1 MELQNFVWLYSKVGV
16 SASTMWIQSKKS
28 VELYIFKKAQYL
40 APHRGQGSLLLGIIT
55 HGRLRMCLRSM
66 EKSLPL
72 QEQNSSPLTGSQ
84 GTVLGTGVTLLPVTS
99 KSYRAINI
107 ED

>member
-1 MELQNFVWLYSKVGV
+1 
-16 SASTMWIQSKKS
+16 
-28 VELYIFKKAQYL
+28 
-40 APHRGQGSLLLGIIT
+40 
-55 HGRLRMCLRSM
+55 MCLRLM